1 MNTKPLTQHNRR
13 NFVRLT
19 SLSAGALA
27 LNSCSEQ
34 MGKKETNSLEDVVGI
49 TTGGGFGLR
58 KGLGKLTLL
67 DLPKYLRDDIG
78 IRLIDINSRWFDS
91 LDEKLLNLTREAA
104 ENADCFFTNFK
115 VNHGVGNLNSPK
127 EDVRKQAMLDARKRI
142 DAAKILGTR
151 WIRFV
156 MPKDI
161 IKNPAA
167 LRELADYAGER
178 GIQLL
183 VENAGWI
190 KSDPSG
196 VAASVKA
203 IGRNVA
209 PCPDT
214 GNWDNNEIREKG
226 LPLSF
231 PGAASCDFKVFQMG
245 PDKKHPQYDLKHCFD
260 IGWKA
265 GFRGPW
271 VIEHMH
277 DGSDSLA
284 VDTVYIREMLM
295 KWIGE
300 SA

>member
-1 MNTKPLTQHNRR
+1 MKKNDQRKRSRREFFKLTACGVSVAALGDLAAADQK
-13 NFVRLT
+13 L
-19 SLSAGALA
+19 SLAGYI
-27 LNSCSEQ
+27 
-34 MGKKETNSLEDVVGI
+34 GI
-49 TTGGGFGLR
+49 TTGGGFGQR

-67 DLPKYLRDDIG
+67 DLPNYLRDDLG
-78 IRLIDINSRWFDS
+78 ISLIDINSRWFDR
-91 LDEKLLNLTREAA
+91 LDEKLLNQTREAA

-127 EDVRKQAMLDARKRI
+127 EDIRKQAMLDARKRI

-214 GNWDNNEIREKG
+214 GNWDNNQIREKG

-284 VDTVYIREMLM
+284 ADTVYIRDMLM
-295 KWIGE
+295 KWIEE